1 MTATL
6 FTVLMCTLPVQ
17 SAVYELN
24 TTFDEPVSSGVGGRT
39 MLVEEITA
47 TWCPTC
53 ASIDPELIQVADGHG
68 SRIALLAL
76 HPTDGSDAFQPE
88 ASKHRIERLRLSLPD
103 AGNATPT
110 FIVEGGEERKGYDAW
125 SQVQS
130 DILDTELMRQQTSTL
145 EFEVIETPTG
155 YRATVKQ
162 AQLIQAEDSQLT
174 FLVAQHLKPVPE
186 DAINPGGPHRD
197 RVLVG
202 LAECLLDNNTIQ
214 TSIGLE
220 ANVSANCVE
229 DFQIDFPAMAS
240 WSVVLVH
247 EPIEEV
253 IESGQRVQ
261 TFGAVELAIRE
272 RSSVSETTGVLG
284 SVLLAGCVVLA
295 AASIV
300 RKK

>member
-88 ASKHRIERLRLSLPD
+88 ASKQRIERLRLSLPD

-162 AQLIQAEDSQLT
+162 AQLMQVEDSQLT
-174 FLVAQHLKPVPE
+174 FLVTQHLKPVPE

-214 TSIGLE
+214 TSIGLG
-220 ANVSANCVE
+220 ANVSANCTE

-295 AASIV
+295 VASIV